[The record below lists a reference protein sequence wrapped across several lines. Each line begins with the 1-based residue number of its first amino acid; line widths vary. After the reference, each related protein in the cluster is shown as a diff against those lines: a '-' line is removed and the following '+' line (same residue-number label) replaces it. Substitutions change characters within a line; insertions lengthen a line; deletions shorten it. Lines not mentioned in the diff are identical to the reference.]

1 MTYPYD
7 PDFPCVAEVRSKID
21 DKNLMDVVEL
31 QVQTS
36 CPEVDHLEKALKL
49 AFHVRYKESTFT

>member
-1 MTYPYD
+1 MIQTSP
-7 PDFPCVAEVRSKID
+7 VLEVRSKID
-21 DKNLMDVVEL
+21 GKNLMNVVEL

-49 AFHVRYKESTFT
+49 AFHVRYKEFTFT